1 MNKVH
6 LIVRSSGRHLGRV
19 AFVVLTAA
27 LPLWHTYSLS
37 ASDLV
42 SAQDIQKSEKANE
55 WYGEVRFY
63 QTDETITIAKSST
76 SEVKYDLADKKVT
89 YKIDP
94 AVKTGSKVRVLEQE
108 QSDGKRL
115 VSITL
120 RHE

>member
-1 MNKVH
+1 MNKLH
-6 LIVRSSGRHLGRV
+6 LIGRSSGRLLWRV
-19 AFVVLTAA
+19 ALVVLISA
-27 LPLWHTYSLS
+27 LPLWHTHSLFT
-37 ASDLV
+37 SDLV

-63 QTDETITIAKSST
+63 QTDETITIAKSPT

-108 QSDGKRL
+108 QSHGKRL

>member
-1 MNKVH
+1 MNKLH
-6 LIVRSSGRHLGRV
+6 LTVSSSGRHLGRV
-19 AFVVLTAA
+19 ALVVLISA
-27 LPLWHTYSLS
+27 LPLWLTHSLS

-42 SAQDIQKSEKANE
+42 SAQDIQKSEKAHE

-63 QTDETITIAKSST
+63 QTDETITIAKSPT

-120 RHE
+120 RRE